1 MPGHSLDI
9 KFKLNY
15 QTVLVIVIVLHA
27 LFFSIRHMPR
37 MTRFTP
43 PRARRDA
50 IQIKNF
56 LTDSDMAKVRTV
68 GAKDSKS
75 KNSTYLQ
82 KTNSKTQ
89 EVSKDIFA
97 PDLNRSAQQL
107 PPPKPQKKGAKDLS
121 LKDLAMGKQQTP
133 VAPNAPAKTTAPQ
146 SISKLSNRPGTRPT
160 SLSEK
165 PKAIEAIAL
174 NGAQMKQFVQGSS
187 AAALSGDPR
196 AESLSNSDIMVNLEV
211 PEGVNPDELNKY
223 ELMFYGFQRRTA
235 IGYINSFYKK
245 LDKFQSENPHLN
257 FPMTDTKQLM
267 TGKLTFDGKGNIVR
281 IQMVR
286 TSNEKRLQGF
296 FEDVLKDMD
305 TLHNPPQAL
314 WSKSGEFSIFFTLVI
329 NG

>member
-1 MPGHSLDI
+1 MSGPTFEI

-15 QTVLVIVIVLHA
+15 QTVLVIVIIFHA
-27 LFFSIRHMPR
+27 LFFSIRHIPR
-37 MTRFTP
+37 MTKFTP
-43 PRARRDA
+43 PRPRRDA

-56 LTDSDMAKVRTV
+56 LSDSDRPKIRTV
-68 GAKDSKS
+68 GAKNSKS

-97 PDLNRSAQQL
+97 PELNRAAQQL
-107 PPPKPQKKGAKDLS
+107 PSPKPEKKAIKDLS
-121 LKDLAMGKQQTP
+121 LKDLAMGKQQVP
-133 VAPNAPAKTTAPQ
+133 APNKQPAPEAIAKMAT
-146 SISKLSNRPGTRPT
+146 RPGTRPT

-165 PKAIEAIAL
+165 PRALEAIAL
-174 NGAQMKQFVQGSS
+174 NGSQMRKFVQGSS

-196 AESLSNSDIMVNLEV
+196 AQSLSNSDIMVNLEV

-245 LDKFQSENPHLN
+245 LDKFQTENPHLN

-267 TGKLTFDGKGNIVR
+267 TGKLTFDEKGNIVR

-286 TSNEKRLQGF
+286 TSNERRLQGF
-296 FEDVLKDMD
+296 FEEVLKDMD